1 VPRSAFVGNFSS
13 ESPNIYFFAR
23 TTQFIYEA
31 FIPMEETSAELHAT
45 SNQDILFAL
54 IP

>member
-1 VPRSAFVGNFSS
+1 VGKFSS
-13 ESPNIYFFAR
+13 ESPNIHFFAT
-23 TTQFIYEA
+23 TTQFPYEA

-45 SNQDILFAL
+45 SNQDKFFAL